1 MMIESSRY
9 TTLVQNET
17 RKRQFF
23 FVSLMH
29 WKYRKIEPERRK
41 KEKET
46 EITPH
51 INLLIAAR
59 TSPTTNI
66 QTAVCKQNKITGIKG
81 Q

>member
-1 MMIESSRY
+1 MKLEKD
-9 TTLVQNET
+9 N
-17 RKRQFF
+17 FF
-23 FVSLMH
+23 RILNALEAQEN
-29 WKYRKIEPERRK
+29 RTIK
-41 KEKET
+41 KKKKET